1 MVQQASPAPPSPAVM
16 PMAAVPVINGADE
29 QSPVQLQAAG
39 REDDLPTPGFFQP
52 GSFMAKAVSS
62 PVTPEDASI
71 KPLSFAKSAGS
82 QFATPEVPISCGM
95 TPMTTVEERQAQ
107 KHIPA
112 WNRVCK
118 VVEKQLPLVSKI
130 VQGLWNMPSEQ
141 PAWTKTPFMLLH
153 AVCIAKGWGLTVSP
167 ETEARI
173 GSGCSIVATV
183 NMLAP
188 TVEGGR
194 TFTATGKN
202 MGTCFTH
209 RCISAVCDVVVKV
222 VALHTKV
229 SRRA

>member
-1 MVQQASPAPPSPAVM
+1 MLPVSSGPYAQANLAFDDSTDDMVQQASPALPPADAMPAAGT
-16 PMAAVPVINGADE
+16 PTIATADE

-52 GSFMAKAVSS
+52 PGSFMAKAVGS

-95 TPMTTVEERQAQ
+95 TPMTTMEERQAQ

-112 WNRVCK
+112 WNRVSK

-130 VQGLWNMPSEQ
+130 VQGLWYAPSEQ
-141 PAWTKTPFMLLH
+141 PAWAKTPFMLLH
-153 AVCIAKGWGLTVSP
+153 AVCVARGWGLTVSP

-173 GSGCSIVATV
+173 GSGSSIVATV
-183 NMLAP
+183 NMPTP

-202 MGTCFTH
+202 MGA
-209 RCISAVCDVVVKV
+209 IS
-222 VALHTKV
+222 
-229 SRRA
+229 